1 MPSYFLAETCK
12 YAFLLAN
19 STFWKASPSCSK
31 HPTITARLCK
41 IMNTFYPS
49 IAGNADKVNLPVQS
63 DNYIFTTEGHPIPIG
78 HPTLQKPGW
87 EMQSLLQDFDRST
100 AQGSKLYN
108 HNQDTLDK
116 EGFFEVTD
124 QATDPESSS
133 VACSSAPS
141 EHERELGM
149 HAAHSNSP
157 LEPSAFDRR
166 ICPVSREVS
175 QQACCVSH
183 LLEAIPLQPSSCMRP
198 FCPCLRD

>member
-1 MPSYFLAETCK
+1 M
-12 YAFLLAN
+12 
-19 STFWKASPSCSK
+19 
-31 HPTITARLCK
+31 
-41 IMNTFYPS
+41 
-49 IAGNADKVNLPVQS
+49 QS

-78 HPTLQKPGW
+78 HPALQKPAQ
-87 EMQSLLQDFDRST
+87 EMQSPLQDLDRPT
-100 AQGSKLYN
+100 AQGSNLYH
-108 HNQDTLDK
+108 HNQDESDDIGTL
-116 EGFFEVTD
+116 EVTD
-124 QATDPESSS
+124 QATDTESSS

-183 LLEAIPLQPSSCMRP
+183 LLEAIPLQPSPCMQP
-198 FCPCLRD
+198 FCPCLRV